1 MQQVF
6 IDRSL
11 DINDRYEFDEHN
23 AHHLKNVLK
32 IKKDT
37 IIRLVYQD
45 SYLAKIEYDNNKIYA
60 RVIEIDNNVNELDC
74 EVILV
79 QSLIRKDNFELV
91 LQKACELGVRKI
103 ITLISSRC
111 VALDKNFDVKKL
123 RYQKIMKSACEQS
136 KRNNVAVIDDVCTI
150 NELDV
155 DASLKMV
162 AFENE
167 KYSASKI
174 SQLYDK
180 QKSIVIV
187 IGPEG
192 GLDSQEV
199 MALQESGAKIV
210 TLGKRI
216 LRTETVAFNV
226 LSNIMYEL
234 EP

>member
-91 LQKACELGVRKI
+91 LQKACELGVSKI
-103 ITLISSRC
+103 IPLISSRC

-192 GLDSQEV
+192 GFSDDEIKVLTDKGYKCVS
-199 MALQESGAKIV
+199 
-210 TLGKRI
+210 LGSRI
-216 LRTETVAFNV
+216 LRSETASLYALSV
-226 LSNIMYEL
+226 LGEIIE
-234 EP
+234 

>member
-91 LQKACELGVRKI
+91 LQKACELGVSKI
-103 ITLISSRC
+103 IPLISSRC

-136 KRNNVAVIDDVCTI
+136 KRNNVAVIYDVCTI

-187 IGPEG
+187 IAALPRRGEG
-192 GLDSQEV
+192 RG
-199 MALQESGAKIV
+199 
-210 TLGKRI
+210 
-216 LRTETVAFNV
+216 
-226 LSNIMYEL
+226 
-234 EP
+234 

>member
-91 LQKACELGVRKI
+91 LQKACELGVSKI
-103 ITLISSRC
+103 IPLISSRC

-123 RYQKIMKSACEQS
+123 IYQKIMKSACEQS

-192 GLDSQEV
+192 GFSDDEIKVLTDKGYQCVS
-199 MALQESGAKIV
+199 
-210 TLGKRI
+210 LGSRI
-216 LRTETVAFNV
+216 LRSETASLYALSV
-226 LSNIMYEL
+226 LGEIIE
-234 EP
+234 

>member
-91 LQKACELGVRKI
+91 LQKACELGVSKI
-103 ITLISSRC
+103 IPLIISRC
-111 VALDKNFDVKKL
+111 VAFDQNFDVKKL
-123 RYQKIMKSACEQS
+123 IYQKIMKSACEQS

-192 GLDSQEV
+192 GFSDDEIKVLTDKGYQCVS
-199 MALQESGAKIV
+199 
-210 TLGKRI
+210 LGSRI
-216 LRTETVAFNV
+216 LRSETASLYA
-226 LSNIMYEL
+226 LSVVGEIIE
-234 EP
+234 

>member
-91 LQKACELGVRKI
+91 LQKSCELGVSKI
-103 ITLISSRC
+103 IPLISSRC

-192 GLDSQEV
+192 GFSDDEIKVLTDKGYQCVS
-199 MALQESGAKIV
+199 
-210 TLGKRI
+210 LGSRI
-216 LRTETVAFNV
+216 LRSETASLYALSV
-226 LSNIMYEL
+226 LGEIIE
-234 EP
+234 

>member
-91 LQKACELGVRKI
+91 LQKACELGVSKI
-103 ITLISSRC
+103 IPLISSRC
-111 VALDKNFDVKKL
+111 VALDKNFDAKKL

-150 NELDV
+150 NDLDV

-180 QKSIVIV
+180 QNKIVIV

-192 GLDSQEV
+192 GFSDDEIKVLTDKGYQCVS
-199 MALQESGAKIV
+199 
-210 TLGKRI
+210 LGSRI
-216 LRTETVAFNV
+216 LRSETASLYALSV
-226 LSNIMYEL
+226 LGEIIE
-234 EP
+234 

>member
-91 LQKACELGVRKI
+91 LQKACELGVSKI
-103 ITLISSRC
+103 IPLISSRC
-111 VALDKNFDVKKL
+111 VALDKNFDTKKL

-192 GLDSQEV
+192 GFSDDEIKVLTDKGYQCVS
-199 MALQESGAKIV
+199 
-210 TLGKRI
+210 LGSRI
-216 LRTETVAFNV
+216 LRSETASLYALSV
-226 LSNIMYEL
+226 LGEIIE
-234 EP
+234 

>member
-91 LQKACELGVRKI
+91 LQKACELGVSKI
-103 ITLISSRC
+103 IPLISSRC

-123 RYQKIMKSACEQS
+123 IYHKIMKSACEQS

-192 GLDSQEV
+192 GFSDDEIKVLTDKGYQCVS
-199 MALQESGAKIV
+199 
-210 TLGKRI
+210 LGSRI
-216 LRTETVAFNV
+216 LRSETASLYSLSV
-226 LSNIMYEL
+226 LGEIIE
-234 EP
+234 

>member
-91 LQKACELGVRKI
+91 LQKACELGVSKI
-103 ITLISSRC
+103 IPLISSRC

-123 RYQKIMKSACEQS
+123 IYHKIMKSACEQS

-192 GLDSQEV
+192 GFSDDEIKVLTDKGYQCVS
-199 MALQESGAKIV
+199 
-210 TLGKRI
+210 LGSRI
-216 LRTETVAFNV
+216 LRSETASLYALSV
-226 LSNIMYEL
+226 LGEIIE
-234 EP
+234 

>member
-45 SYLAKIEYDNNKIYA
+45 SYLAKIEYENNKIYA

-91 LQKACELGVRKI
+91 LQKACELGVSKI
-103 ITLISSRC
+103 IPLISSRC

-192 GLDSQEV
+192 GFSDDEIRILCDKGYQCVS
-199 MALQESGAKIV
+199 
-210 TLGKRI
+210 LGSRI
-216 LRTETVAFNV
+216 LRSETASLYALSV
-226 LSNIMYEL
+226 LGEIIE
-234 EP
+234 

>member
-23 AHHLKNVLK
+23 AHHLKTVLK

-91 LQKACELGVRKI
+91 LQKACELGVSKI
-103 ITLISSRC
+103 IPLISSRC

-192 GLDSQEV
+192 GFSDDEIKVLTDKGYQCVS
-199 MALQESGAKIV
+199 
-210 TLGKRI
+210 LGSRI
-216 LRTETVAFNV
+216 LRSETASLYALSV
-226 LSNIMYEL
+226 LGEIIE
-234 EP
+234 

>member
-91 LQKACELGVRKI
+91 LQKACELGVSKI
-103 ITLISSRC
+103 IPLISSRC

-192 GLDSQEV
+192 GFSDDEIKVLTDKGYQCVS
-199 MALQESGAKIV
+199 
-210 TLGKRI
+210 LGSRI
-216 LRTETVAFNV
+216 LRSETASLYALSV
-226 LSNIMYEL
+226 LGEIIE
-234 EP
+234 

>member
-11 DINDRYEFDEHN
+11 DINNRYEFDEHN

-91 LQKACELGVRKI
+91 LQKACKLGVSKI
-103 ITLISSRC
+103 SPLISSRC

-192 GLDSQEV
+192 GFSDDEIKVLTDKGYQCVS
-199 MALQESGAKIV
+199 
-210 TLGKRI
+210 LGSRI
-216 LRTETVAFNV
+216 LRSETASLYALSV
-226 LSNIMYEL
+226 LGEIIE
-234 EP
+234 

>member
-91 LQKACELGVRKI
+91 L
-103 ITLISSRC
+103 
-111 VALDKNFDVKKL
+111 
-123 RYQKIMKSACEQS
+123 
-136 KRNNVAVIDDVCTI
+136 
-150 NELDV
+150 
-155 DASLKMV
+155 
-162 AFENE
+162 
-167 KYSASKI
+167 
-174 SQLYDK
+174 
-180 QKSIVIV
+180 
-187 IGPEG
+187 
-192 GLDSQEV
+192 
-199 MALQESGAKIV
+199 
-210 TLGKRI
+210 
-216 LRTETVAFNV
+216 
-226 LSNIMYEL
+226 
-234 EP
+234 

>member
-6 IDRSL
+6 IDRNL

-91 LQKACELGVRKI
+91 LQKACELGVSKI
-103 ITLISSRC
+103 IPLISSRC

-192 GLDSQEV
+192 GFSDDEIKVLTDKGYQCVS
-199 MALQESGAKIV
+199 
-210 TLGKRI
+210 LGSRI
-216 LRTETVAFNV
+216 LRSETASLYALSV
-226 LSNIMYEL
+226 LGEIIE
-234 EP
+234 

>member
-91 LQKACELGVRKI
+91 LQKACELGVSKI
-103 ITLISSRC
+103 IPLISSRC

-192 GLDSQEV
+192 GFRDRKSV
-199 MALQESGAKIV
+199 V
-210 TLGKRI
+210 
-216 LRTETVAFNV
+216 
-226 LSNIMYEL
+226 
-234 EP
+234 

>member
-6 IDRSL
+6 IDRNL

-91 LQKACELGVRKI
+91 LQKACELGVSKI
-103 ITLISSRC
+103 IPLISSRC
-111 VALDKNFDVKKL
+111 VALDKNFDTKKL

-192 GLDSQEV
+192 GFSDDEIKVLTDKGYQCVS
-199 MALQESGAKIV
+199 
-210 TLGKRI
+210 LGSRI
-216 LRTETVAFNV
+216 LRSETASLYALSV
-226 LSNIMYEL
+226 LGEIIE
-234 EP
+234 

>member
-91 LQKACELGVRKI
+91 LQKACELGVSKI
-103 ITLISSRC
+103 IPLISSRC

-192 GLDSQEV
+192 GFSDDEIRILCDKGYQCVS
-199 MALQESGAKIV
+199 
-210 TLGKRI
+210 LGSRI
-216 LRTETVAFNV
+216 LRSETASLYALSV
-226 LSNIMYEL
+226 LGEIIE
-234 EP
+234 

>member
-91 LQKACELGVRKI
+91 LQKACELGVSKI
-103 ITLISSRC
+103 IPLISSRC

-123 RYQKIMKSACEQS
+123 RYQKIMKSAC
-136 KRNNVAVIDDVCTI
+136 
-150 NELDV
+150 
-155 DASLKMV
+155 
-162 AFENE
+162 
-167 KYSASKI
+167 
-174 SQLYDK
+174 
-180 QKSIVIV
+180 
-187 IGPEG
+187 
-192 GLDSQEV
+192 
-199 MALQESGAKIV
+199 
-210 TLGKRI
+210 
-216 LRTETVAFNV
+216 
-226 LSNIMYEL
+226 
-234 EP
+234 